1 MRIERAEHVDIQN
14 IIKLNTQIH
23 VDTPLFQGSSPLW
36 VDEQVKSGTYFVMRD
51 KNHVCGALCLVEKE
65 GKFQLETIAVEKSE
79 QGKGIGKKF
88 IDFALARAKEKGFS
102 SLVVDTYC
110 EYKVDS
116 FYEHCGFRKTPTFA
130 KYRGKPYHRFTINLA
145 G

>member
-1 MRIERAEHVDIQN
+1 MRIVKAERSDIQD

-36 VDEQVKSGTYFVMRD
+36 VEEQVKSGTYFVMR
-51 KNHVCGALCLVEKE
+51 NNNQVYGAFCLIEKE
-65 GKFQLETIAVEKSE
+65 AKVQLETIAVEKNE

-88 IDFALARAKEKGFS
+88 IDFAMAKAKEKGFS

-130 KYRGKPYHRFTINLA
+130 KYRGKPYHRFTINVA